1 MKHEERISR
10 YLDTTP
16 PCIAGQGG
24 DLQLFKVACS
34 LYNGFALTEAE
45 TVAWLVIYNR
55 KCEPMWPATR
65 LQYKA
70 EQAASV
76 PHENPRGYLLGEVA
90 LAPYSPNGAQ
100 WRVRVSRG
108 GSWP

>member
-55 KCEPMWPATR
+55 KC
-65 LQYKA
+65 
-70 EQAASV
+70 
-76 PHENPRGYLLGEVA
+76 
-90 LAPYSPNGAQ
+90 
-100 WRVRVSRG
+100 
-108 GSWP
+108 